1 MSDISNI
8 VESLNNIQM
17 KMILDKIGTF
27 QYRQLDDPDIF
38 VLYLGFRDSGKPT
51 FRVLLDTLESNKL
64 RLSVIFN
71 ENNPFIDHI
80 PASFITLWN
89 TFYTLFSKLCVRQDG
104 IVVLEASHFLA
115 GGVTIMSI
123 VKFIAT
129 FESDLEFLTTELLN
143 N

>member
-1 MSDISNI
+1 MSDINNI
-8 VESLNNIQM
+8 VENLNNIQM

-38 VLYLGFRDSGKPT
+38 VLYLGFRDSGKPA
-51 FRVLLDTLESNKL
+51 FRVLLSTVEPNKL
-64 RLSVIFN
+64 LLNVIFN
-71 ENNPFIDHI
+71 ENNPFINHI
-80 PASFITLWN
+80 PADFITLWN
-89 TFYTLFSKLCVRQDG
+89 TVYTLFSKLCVRQDG

-115 GGVTIMSI
+115 GGVTILSI

-129 FESDLEFLTTELLN
+129 FESDLEFLTSELLN